1 MESGLIPAERPFIRT
16 VPRRDW
22 LKTDK
27 TPKYNKH
34 KPARIV
40 VHHSAA
46 PTAKQFHGDQTIQ
59 GIHRYHTVN
68 NKWSDIGYHF
78 LISPDG
84 STIFEGRPVDAVGAH
99 CGGTPPKGVTRS
111 FGNTGSI
118 GICLVGDY
126 DNEQPTDAALHTLA
140 VLIVDLCEKWQI
152 DSRQI
157 YGHCEAW
164 SRPPK
169 SCPGKNLFVSLFGRN
184 RWEALKI

>member
-1 MESGLIPAERPFIRT
+1 MNNLLPAERPFIKT

-22 LKTDK
+22 LKSDE
-27 TPKYNKH
+27 TPKYDKH

-59 GIHRYHTVN
+59 AIHRYHTVD

-84 STIFEGRPVDAVGAH
+84 STIFEGRPVDAIGAH
-99 CGGTPPKGVTRS
+99 CGGNPPAGVTRN

-118 GICLVGDY
+118 GICLIGVKDFTHRQFESLRTLVTELCIHYGLTAKNVVGHYETPKAGGKTCPNFDMK
-126 DNEQPTDAALHTLA
+126 AFR
-140 VLIVDLCEKWQI
+140 
-152 DSRQI
+152 DS
-157 YGHCEAW
+157 
-164 SRPPK
+164 
-169 SCPGKNLFVSLFGRN
+169 L
-184 RWEALKI
+184 